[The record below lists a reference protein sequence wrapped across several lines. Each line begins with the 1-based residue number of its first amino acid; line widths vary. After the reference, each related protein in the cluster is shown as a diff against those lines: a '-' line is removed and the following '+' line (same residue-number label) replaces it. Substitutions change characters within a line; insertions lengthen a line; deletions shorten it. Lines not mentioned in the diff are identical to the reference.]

1 MHYILVVAATHSIM
15 SSISLDS
22 SWKRSISCPATAYT
36 ARFERTGFRK
46 VDVIYIV
53 RYMNHGNEVSNH
65 ATHEYSDT
73 GERKSSGLLSLSKK
87 QFVVEVIRVSRS
99 DGTYTY
105 NSVMCVMMH
114 V

>member
-1 MHYILVVAATHSIM
+1 M
-15 SSISLDS
+15 SSISFDS

-36 ARFERTGFRK
+36 TRFERTGFRN

-53 RYMNHGNEVSNH
+53 RYMNYGNEVSNH
-65 ATHEYSDT
+65 AIHEYSDT
-73 GERKSSGLLSLSKK
+73 GVRTSSGLLSLSKK